1 MYRYL
6 EQYHM
11 LEGKDKVLVGLSGG
25 ADSVCLLYLLKE
37 YAKSHSVTVLAAHVH
52 HGLRENAD
60 LDEEYVRRLCNDW
73 EIPLFVKHID
83 AAALSAD
90 GGLSVEEAGRVARY
104 AFFEEILAQENADVI
119 ATAHHRDDLCETML
133 FQMFRG
139 SGIHGL
145 HGILPVSGNRIRPLL
160 CVGKAE
166 IEAFLKEEGIVWRED
181 ESNLDTQY
189 ARNRIRHELL
199 PVAEE
204 ICPGA
209 KEHMAECA
217 ERVRMAE
224 EFLDAE
230 VSKAAGEVL
239 GRETGSI
246 LIKEQILGL
255 PLILQQEVVLKALTE
270 IAGRKKDI
278 GSVQVEAVL
287 NLFTSQ
293 VGRRREFIYGIQAER
308 TYEGVRL
315 SLETAKKSAGEKE
328 TGEKEAGDK
337 EAGNNVITEI
347 RIEDIPTVG
356 RLTVN
361 FEGGQIRFSL
371 CTDFDLQNLPK
382 EADRRWFDADKIGE
396 VLSVRHPVREDELII
411 SPAGEHKSLY
421 DYLKDSK
428 VPAEERDRVW
438 VLADGN
444 SILWALGYRTGE
456 GARVNERTAKVL
468 EVEIIGKA

>member
-1 MYRYL
+1 MKQEVFAYL

-11 LEGKDKVLVGLSGG
+11 LDDAASVLVALSGG

-37 YAKSHSVTVLAAHVH
+37 YAKTHPVTVLAAHVH

-60 LDEEYVRRLCNDW
+60 LDEVFVRDLCSRW

-83 AAALSAD
+83 AAALATE
-90 GGLSVEEAGRVARY
+90 GGLSVEEAGRIARY
-104 AFFEEILAQENADVI
+104 AFFEEILAKEGADRI
-119 ATAHHRDDLCETML
+119 AVAHHRDDLCETML

-160 CVGKAE
+160 CVGREE
-166 IEAFLKEEGIVWRED
+166 IEEFLKGEGISWRED

-199 PVAEE
+199 PAAEQ

-224 EFLDAE
+224 EFLNAE

-315 SLETAKKSAGEKE
+315 SMETAKKSA
-328 TGEKEAGDK
+328 GEKEAGDK

-356 RLTVN
+356 GLTVN

-396 VLSVRHPVREDELII
+396 VLSVRQPVREDELII

-468 EVEIIGKA
+468 EVEISGKA